1 MIEPL
6 KQAYRADITAGA
18 LKLPESRIVA
28 DLLLRNLGPD
38 DWHDA
43 IVARNVLQAR
53 NPATA
58 RRMAKL
64 IRSRLELME
73 PELWRLIRDG
83 RANVATHAA
92 LAAAVKHSRLLGDF
106 LQIVVSEQYRT
117 FTPKLSNK
125 LWADYLEGCRGR
137 DPTLR
142 MWSATTQRRLRS
154 TVFQVLAQAG
164 YVEDT
169 QSLRLQSVYI
179 AEPVQHYLAKNRE
192 DYILR
197 SIQVA
202 L

>member
-1 MIEPL
+1 M
-6 KQAYRADITAGA
+6 
-18 LKLPESRIVA
+18 PESRIVA
-28 DLLLRNLGPD
+28 DLLLQKLSQG
-38 DWHDA
+38 DWQDA
-43 IVARNVLQAR
+43 IVTRNVLQAR

-58 RRMAKL
+58 RRLTKL

-73 PELWRLIRDG
+73 PELWRLLRDG
-83 RANVATHAA
+83 KGNVATHAA

-117 FTPKLSNK
+117 FTPRLSDR
-125 LWADYLEGCRGR
+125 LWADYIESCRER

-142 MWSATTQRRLRS
+142 VWSEATQRRLRS

-164 YVEDT
+164 YLEDT
-169 QSLRLQSVYI
+169 QSLKLLSVHI
-179 AEPVQHYLAKNRE
+179 AEPVQRYLEKNRE

-202 L
+202 P